1 MKLYDVL
8 TKKRIEK
15 VAPPEEEY
23 IAPPKKTTFGHI
35 VFWGGIVLVLI
46 IIYTLGV
53 NLARTKVHIKLRRIP
68 FALTD
73 THIVLVHESK
83 AQAGDVPF
91 QIIKVTDQAQR
102 EVIGTQAPFTTV
114 VVKKPAPIKQTVIK
128 KGKKV
133 TVMVTPPPAPVAPKV
148 FTYQI
153 ADADRENIANTLS
166 ADVFERLKRQTR
178 TQIPD
183 GLLLN
188 PELQFF
194 FFNKNNISFTGNTIA
209 FPAIAQGTLTSYLIN
224 TQVLEQAI
232 AATVLHDTK
241 TYPEVVIPEIGSLQ
255 IKAISAAPLDPNTI
269 PDTFTISITG
279 TGTIIT
285 QASPEE
291 IQKELVGK
299 KTAAFDSIL
308 ANIPEID
315 TGTFSMYPFWARN
328 FPKIQSRI
336 TVKVD

>member
-8 TKKRIEK
+8 VKKRIENK
-15 VAPPEEEY
+15 ESPEEHY
-23 IAPPKKTTFGHI
+23 VPPIRKTGLQH
-35 VFWGGIVLVLI
+35 VLFWSGIGIVLI
-46 IIYTLGV
+46 IIYIGGISM
-53 NLARTKVHIKLRRIP
+53 ARSRVHIKLRRIP
-68 FALTD
+68 FSLTD
-73 THIVLVHESK
+73 AHIVLVHESK

-91 QIIKVTDQAQR
+91 QIIKVTDKAQR
-102 EVIGTQAPFTTV
+102 EVIGTQAPFATV
-114 VVKKPAPIKQTVIK
+114 VVKKPAPVKQTVIK
-128 KGKKV
+128 NGKKV
-133 TVMVTPPPAPVAPKV
+133 TITVTPPPAPVAPKA

-153 ADADRENIANTLS
+153 ADSDREHIANTLS

-178 TQIPD
+178 TQIPE

-194 FFNKNNISFTGNTIA
+194 FFNKSNIVFTGNTIA
-209 FPAIAQGTLTSYLIN
+209 FPAIAQGTMTSYLIN

-232 AATVLHDTK
+232 AASVFHDTK
-241 TYPEVVIPEIGSLQ
+241 TYPEVSIPEIGSLQ
-255 IKAISAAPLDPNTI
+255 IRAISAAPFDPNTI
-269 PDTFTISITG
+269 PDTFTISLTG

-291 IQKELVGK
+291 IQRDLLGK
-299 KTAAFDSIL
+299 KTSDFDSIL

-328 FPKIQSRI
+328 FSNIASRI
-336 TVKVD
+336 KVQVD